1 MTPTELQIG
10 EIGQI
15 ANTVHDMPRA
25 VAFYRDAVG
34 LQQLPIPSP
43 PSMAFFDCKGIRL
56 MLSLP
61 EAGFE
66 HAGSVIYFRV
76 PDIQAAYQELQA
88 RGVSFLREPGLIA
101 RLPDHELWM
110 AFFRDPDGN
119 PLALM
124 CEVRG

>member
-1 MTPTELQIG
+1 MTSVPLQLG

-15 ANTVHDMPRA
+15 ANSVQDLARA
-25 VAFYRDAVG
+25 VAFYRDVVG
-34 LQQLPIPSP
+34 LKQIPIPAP
-43 PSMAFFDCKGIRL
+43 NLAFFDCSGIRL

-66 HAGSVIYFRV
+66 RAGSVIYFKAS
-76 PDIQAAYQELQA
+76 DIDVAYRELER
-88 RGVSFLREPGLIA
+88 RGAVFMGAPHLIA
-101 RLPDHELWM
+101 KMPDYDLWM

-124 CEVRG
+124 SEKRS